1 MSRRIVFSS
10 SKTVLSRT
18 VDADAEVWSD
28 MAHKQLLLF
37 RHVLPSSAPSRAGH
51 VVGFYL
57 SETRLVAYDFTDG
70 NGIGAVALSPT

>member
-1 MSRRIVFSS
+1 MARRMVFSPSNFVETVNTS
-10 SKTVLSRT
+10 SPV
-18 VDADAEVWSD
+18 VYSD

-37 RHVLPSSAPSRAGH
+37 KHKLPSSAESRAGH

-70 NGIGAVALSPT
+70 SGIGAVAQSTV